1 MDIAQ
6 LLGRPH
12 SMHVGDADPYLE
24 GFAAEMASVGYTPLT
39 IGGYLDSAIHFGG
52 WLQARGLS
60 LTDID
65 EKIVKAFGTHRC
77 KCPGR
82 RSSPSVSRAYFSRVE
97 RFVRYLGQQGVIR
110 STVNSVPEAPSSL
123 IAFREWLLQ
132 HRGLAPVTVDRHE
145 HLLKQ
150 MLPALGTDTGQYTA
164 ATVRAAVLGQI
175 RGRRPAYAKT
185 FVGALRIY
193 LRFLATSGA
202 CQPGLD
208 HTLPTV
214 AEWKLSSL
222 PRYLDSGQVTRI
234 HEACRKDGPLGWR
247 DRAILLLLLRLG
259 LRAGDIASMRPAD
272 IDWQEATLLVRGKG
286 RRDVRLPLPQDAGD
300 AVLDYL
306 EHERPPVSIDRV
318 FLCANAPFREL
329 RSGGAVSDIVRGALR
344 AAGIEGPPSRGA
356 NLIRHTTATTMLRAG
371 ATLDEIGTILRHKS
385 PNTTAHYAKVDVAA
399 LQQIAQPWPG
409 FKEAGKC

>member
-6 LLGRPH
+6 LLARPH
-12 SMHVGDADPYLE
+12 SMHHGDAYPYLE
-24 GFAAEMASVGYTPLT
+24 SFAAEMASVGYTPLT

-52 WLQARGLS
+52 WLKAQGLS
-60 LTDID
+60 LVDID
-65 EKIVKAFGTHRC
+65 EKIVKTFGAHRC
-77 KCPGR
+77 QCPGH
-82 RSSPSVSRAYFSRVE
+82 RSHHSVSRSYIARVR
-97 RFVRYLGQQGVIR
+97 RFVQYLAQQGVVR
-110 STVNSVPEAPSSL
+110 TAVDSAAEGPSPL
-123 IAFREWLLQ
+123 FAFREWLLQ
-132 HRGLAPVTVDRHE
+132 HRGLASATVDRHE
-145 HLLKQ
+145 HLMKR
-150 MLPALGTDTGQYTA
+150 MLPALGADASHYTA
-164 ATVRAAVLGQI
+164 ATVRTVILNHI
-175 RGRRPAYAKT
+175 RGCRPAYAKT

-208 HTLPTV
+208 YTLPTV

-306 EHERPPVSIDRV
+306 EHERCRIQHP
-318 FLCANAPFREL
+318 
-329 RSGGAVSDIVRGALR
+329 
-344 AAGIEGPPSRGA
+344 
-356 NLIRHTTATTMLRAG
+356 LI
-371 ATLDEIGTILRHKS
+371 
-385 PNTTAHYAKVDVAA
+385 AA
-399 LQQIAQPWPG
+399 LGMARLRTERLDQ
-409 FKEAGKC
+409 C

>member
-52 WLQARGLS
+52 WLKAQGLS
-60 LTDID
+60 LVDID
-65 EKIVKAFGTHRC
+65 EKIVKAFGAHRC
-77 KCPGR
+77 QCPGHR
-82 RSSPSVSRAYFSRVE
+82 GHHSVSRSYIARVR
-97 RFVRYLGQQGVIR
+97 RFVQYLGQQGVVR
-110 STVNSVPEAPSSL
+110 TAVDSAAEGPSPL
-123 IAFREWLLQ
+123 FAFREWLLQ
-132 HRGLAPVTVDRHE
+132 HRGLASATVDRHE
-145 HLLKQ
+145 HLMKR
-150 MLPALGTDTGQYTA
+150 MLPALGADASHYTA
-164 ATVRAAVLGQI
+164 ATVRTVILNHI
-175 RGRRPAYAKT
+175 RGCRPAYAKT

>member
-6 LLGRPH
+6 LLARPH
-12 SMHVGDADPYLE
+12 DMNVGDAARYLE
-24 GFAAEMASVGYTPLT
+24 GFAAEMASVGCSPLI
-39 IGGYLDSAIHFGG
+39 IGGYLDSVIHFGG

-60 LTDID
+60 LTAIN
-65 EKIVKAFGTHRC
+65 EKIVKAFGAHRC

-82 RSSPSVSRAYFSRVE
+82 RSYPTVSRAYMSRVE
-97 RFVRYLGQQGVIR
+97 RFIRYIGQQGVIR
-110 STVNSVPEAPSSL
+110 LNLNTVPEAPTSL

-132 HRGLAPVTVDRHE
+132 HRGLAQVTVDRHE

-164 ATVRAAVLGQI
+164 ATVRVAVLGQI

-185 FVGALRIY
+185 FVGALRID
-193 LRFLATSGA
+193 LRFLATSGV

-208 HTLPTV
+208 HALPTV

-222 PRYLDSGQVTRI
+222 PRYLDSGQAARLDDS
-234 HEACRKDGPLGWR
+234 CRKDGPLGSR
-247 DRAILLLLLRLG
+247 NRAIMLLLLRLG
-259 LRAGDIASMRPAD
+259 LRAGDIANMRPAD
-272 IDWQEATLLVRGKG
+272 IDWQDATLLVRGKG
-286 RRDVRLPLPQDAGD
+286 RRDVRFPLPQDAGD
-300 AVLDYL
+300 AVLEYL
-306 EHERPPVSIDRV
+306 EHERPHVTIDRI
-318 FLCANAPFREL
+318 FLCASAPFRPL

-344 AAGIEGPPSRGA
+344 AAGIENPPTGGP

-385 PNTTAHYAKVDVAA
+385 PDTTAHYVKVDVAT
-399 LQQIAQPWPG
+399 LQQITQPWPG
-409 FKEAGKC
+409 FKEGK

>member
-6 LLGRPH
+6 LLARPH
-12 SMHVGDADPYLE
+12 DMNFGDGARYLE

-39 IGGYLDSAIHFGG
+39 ISGYLDSVIHFGG
-52 WLQARGLS
+52 WLQTRGLS
-60 LTDID
+60 LTAID
-65 EKIVKAFGTHRC
+65 EKIVKAFGAHRC

-82 RSSPSVSRAYFSRVE
+82 RSFPSISRASMARVE
-97 RFVRYLGQQGVIR
+97 RFIRYLGQQGVIP
-110 STVNSVPEAPSSL
+110 SNVNTVPEAQSSL

-132 HRGLAPVTVDRHE
+132 HRGLAQVTVDRHE
-145 HLLKQ
+145 HLLKR
-150 MLPALGTDTGQYTA
+150 MLPALGADAGQYTA
-164 ATVRAAVLGQI
+164 ATVRATVLGQI

-193 LRFLATSGA
+193 LRFLATSGV
-202 CQPGLD
+202 CQAGLD
-208 HTLPTV
+208 HALPTV

-222 PRYLDSGQVTRI
+222 PRYLDSGQAARLDDS
-234 HEACRKDGPLGWR
+234 CRRDGPLGSR
-247 DRAILLLLLRLG
+247 DRAIMLLLLRLG

-300 AVLDYL
+300 AVLEYL
-306 EHERPPVSIDRV
+306 EHERPRVTIDRI
-318 FLCANAPFREL
+318 FLCANAPFRPL

-344 AAGIEGPPSRGA
+344 AAGIENPPTRGA

-385 PNTTAHYAKVDVAA
+385 PDTTAHYAKVDVAT
-399 LQQIAQPWPG
+399 LQQITQPWPG
-409 FKEAGKC
+409 FKEGK

>member
-6 LLGRPH
+6 LLARPH
-12 SMHVGDADPYLE
+12 AMNVGDAARYLE
-24 GFAAEMASVGYTPLT
+24 GFAAEMASVGYSPLT
-39 IGGYLDSAIHFGG
+39 IGGYLDSVIHFGE

-60 LTDID
+60 LRAID
-65 EKIVKAFGTHRC
+65 EKIVRAFGAHRC

-82 RSSPSVSRAYFSRVE
+82 RSYPSVSRAYGARVE
-97 RFVRYLGQQGVIR
+97 RFVRHLAQQGIIR
-110 STVNSVPEAPSSL
+110 STVDATAEAPPSL

-132 HRGLAPVTVDRHE
+132 HRGLASVTVDRHE
-145 HLLKQ
+145 RLLKQ
-150 MLPALGTDTGQYTA
+150 MLPSLGAETGEYTA

-193 LRFLATSGA
+193 LRFLATCGVCPA
-202 CQPGLD
+202 GLD
-208 HTLPTV
+208 HALPTV

-222 PRYLDSGQVTRI
+222 PRYLDSGQAARL
-234 HEACRKDGPLGWR
+234 EDSCRRDGPLGSR
-247 DRAILLLLLRLG
+247 DRAIMLLLLRLG

-272 IDWQEATLLVRGKG
+272 IDWKEATLLVRGKG

-300 AVLDYL
+300 AVLEYL
-306 EHERPPVSIDRV
+306 EHQRPHVTIDRV
-318 FLCANAPFREL
+318 FLCAKAPFRAL

-344 AAGIEGPPSRGA
+344 AAGIENPPTRGA

-385 PNTTAHYAKVDVAA
+385 PDTTAHYAKVDVAT
-399 LQQIAQPWPG
+399 LRQITQPWPG
-409 FKEAGKC
+409 LKEGK

>member
-1 MDIAQ
+1 MEIAQ
-6 LLGRPH
+6 LLARPH
-12 SMHVGDADPYLE
+12 DMSVGGAARYLE
-24 GFAAEMASVGYTPLT
+24 GFATEMASVGYAPLT
-39 IGGYLDSAIHFGG
+39 IGGYLDSTIHFSE

-60 LTDID
+60 LTDVD
-65 EKIVKAFGTHRC
+65 EKIVKAFGAHRC

-82 RSSPSVSRAYFSRVE
+82 RSHPSVSGAYVARVE

-110 STVNSVPEAPSSL
+110 STVNSAPEAPSCL

-132 HRGLAPVTVDRHE
+132 HRGLAPMTVDRHE
-145 HLLKQ
+145 QLMKQ
-150 MLPALGTDTGQYTA
+150 MLPALGADAGQYTA
-164 ATVRAAVLGQI
+164 ATVKTAVLDQI

-193 LRFLATSGA
+193 LRFLATIGA

-208 HTLPTV
+208 HALPTV
-214 AEWKLSSL
+214 AEWKLSAL
-222 PRYLDSGQVTRI
+222 PRYLDSGQAAGLTD
-234 HEACRKDGPLGWR
+234 ACRRDGPLGLR
-247 DRAILLLLLRLG
+247 DRAIMLLLLRLG

-272 IDWQEATLLVRGKG
+272 LDWQEATLLVRGKG

-306 EHERPPVSIDRV
+306 EHERPRVTIDRL
-318 FLCANAPFREL
+318 FLCANAPFRAL

-344 AAGIEGPPSRGA
+344 TAGIEDPPSRGA

-371 ATLDEIGTILRHKS
+371 ATLNEIGTILRHKS
-385 PNTTAHYAKVDVAA
+385 PDTTAHYAKVDVAA
-399 LQQIAQPWPG
+399 LQQIAQPWPR
-409 FKEAGKC
+409 FKEGR